1 MGFDPASLAIIGTIA
16 TVGQMGLGVAGSL
29 ISSAS
34 EQEAAKRAEELAL
47 KNKQIAEENAVRTL
61 LVGQEEQFDL
71 DMENGQLLA
80 EQEVIQAASGLVM
93 ESPSFMQT
101 RRNAR
106 ELARVDALNMREA
119 ANIRAAAY
127 LNEGDAY
134 AADAAAARIARGNA
148 ATSGFL
154 GAASS
159 IIGGASRLVSA
170 APTKTGG
177 YMTVPE
183 TRLLR

>member
-1 MGFDPASLAIIGTIA
+1 
-16 TVGQMGLGVAGSL
+16 
-29 ISSAS
+29 
-34 EQEAAKRAEELAL
+34 
-47 KNKQIAEENAVRTL
+47 
-61 LVGQEEQFDL
+61 
-71 DMENGQLLA
+71 
-80 EQEVIQAASGLVM
+80 GLVM

-148 ATSGFL
+148 ATAGYL